1 MLRNLRLFMFVS
13 FPFLTCLAVT
23 AHAEEPR
30 IRLAGL
36 EEVVP
41 EPVASSAATTAEPNT
56 LDSEMTY
63 KPEWPAPPDTGAMLL
78 RLVIGT
84 VAVLG
89 LCVGSLW
96 FGKPWL
102 MRLQLTNTTGQLMQI
117 EGTVALGN
125 RAVLYLVKIGDT
137 QLVAGT
143 DATGLKS
150 LIALPASF
158 KDTLDGQQ
166 LNTEIVPSVEPPPH
180 FAANQPANSLT

>member
-1 MLRNLRLFMFVS
+1 MLRNLRIFLFVC
-13 FPFLTCLAVT
+13 FPLLACWAAA

-36 EEVVP
+36 EEVAS
-41 EPVASSAATTAEPNT
+41 EPVATSVATTAEPNA

-84 VAVLG
+84 VVVLG

-102 MRLQLTNTTGQLMQI
+102 MRLQLTNTIGQPMQI

-158 KDTLDGQQ
+158 KDTLDGQPPHV
-166 LNTEIVPSVEPPPH
+166 EFVRSVEPQPH
-180 FAANQPANSLT
+180 FTSHQPAA

>member
-1 MLRNLRLFMFVS
+1 MFRNLRIVLFAWCMLS
-13 FPFLTCLAVT
+13 ACGTGA
-23 AHAEEPR
+23 AKAEEPQ
-30 IRLAGL
+30 IRLAGR
-36 EEVVP
+36 EEVARDTS
-41 EPVASSAATTAEPNT
+41 ASSAATTSEPSVLN
-56 LDSEMTY
+56 SEMTY
-63 KPEWPAPPDTGAMLL
+63 QPEWPAPPDTGAMLL

-84 VAVLG
+84 VVVLG
-89 LCVGSLW
+89 LCAGSLW

-102 MRLQLTNTTGQLMQI
+102 MRLQLTNTTGQSMQI

-158 KDTLDGQQ
+158 KDVLDEPQPEVEM
-166 LNTEIVPSVEPPPH
+166 LRPIEPPPLI
-180 FAANQPANSLT
+180 ASRQS

>member
-1 MLRNLRLFMFVS
+1 MLRNLRVFLFVS
-13 FPFLTCLAVT
+13 FSILTCLAVT
-23 AHAEEPR
+23 ANAEEPR

-41 EPVASSAATTAEPNT
+41 EAVASSVVINAELNA

-84 VAVLG
+84 VVVLG

-166 LNTEIVPSVEPPPH
+166 PHFEIVPSIEPPPH
-180 FAANQPANSLT
+180 LAAHQPAA

>member
-1 MLRNLRLFMFVS
+1 MLRNLRFFLYVC
-13 FPFLTCLAVT
+13 FPLLTCWAVA
-23 AHAEEPR
+23 AHAGEPQ

-41 EPVASSAATTAEPNT
+41 EPVASSAATSAEPNV

-84 VAVLG
+84 VVVLG

-102 MRLQLTNTTGQLMQI
+102 MRLQLTNTIGQPMQI

-158 KDTLDGQQ
+158 KDTLDGQPPHV
-166 LNTEIVPSVEPPPH
+166 EFVRSVEPQPH
-180 FAANQPANSLT
+180 FTSHQPAA

>member
-1 MLRNLRLFMFVS
+1 MLRNLRFFLYVC
-13 FPFLTCLAVT
+13 FPLLTCMA
-23 AHAEEPR
+23 AAARAEEPR

-41 EPVASSAATTAEPNT
+41 EPVASSTATTAEPNA

-84 VAVLG
+84 VVVLG

-102 MRLQLTNTTGQLMQI
+102 MRLQLTNTTGQPMQI

-125 RAVLYLVKIGDT
+125 RAVLYLVKIGDM

-158 KDTLDGQQ
+158 TDALDKQQ
-166 LNTEIVPSVEPPPH
+166 PHVEFVQSVESPPR
-180 FAANQPANSLT
+180 FASHQPAA